1 MMDHCC
7 ICCFLVSC
15 HRGTRVVMCVCNAVH
30 STDGCGIICII
41 GPIPRYSDF
50 QVHERRPDGN
60 VTKLTSCI
68 GGKEGG
74 GGGQV

>member
-1 MMDHCC
+1 M
-7 ICCFLVSC
+7 LSC
-15 HRGTRVVMCVCNAVH
+15 LLPLGYTCGHVCVCNAVH

-60 VTKLTSCI
+60 VTKLTSCSVPSELLVVRR
-68 GGKEGG
+68 GEEGDRCE
-74 GGGQV
+74 